1 MRFNSIFG
9 TLALA
14 SLASAATIDVEK
26 RKNVDRADPANLD
39 HCPGHKTGDADKC
52 TFESQSPQPDT
63 TIPHIV
69 GDPVGNCQGGTT
81 NTTSSVGGSTS
92 VSQTWKYGV
101 SVGFSADG
109 GEELPI
115 GAEFESS
122 DSWSKTDTKTFTQTQ
137 TIIIPPGKQVRS
149 YCFRRAI
156 FMLIWNGVQ
165 AAVIAQVRQKVF
177 MGRIRLNYGDPS
189 GDPGKNDYHYVWYN
203 DGVASVQP
211 TDDVQYGQKF
221 FDCGEEVKV

>member
-14 SLASAATIDVEK
+14 SLASAGTIAAEK

-69 GDPVGNCQGGTT
+69 GDPIGNCQGGTT
-81 NTTSSVGGSTS
+81 NTTSTVGGSTS

-115 GAEFESS
+115 GASFESS
-122 DSWSKTDTKTFTQTQ
+122 DSWSKTDAKTFTQMQ
-137 TIIIPPGKQVRS
+137 TITIPPGKQAV
-149 YCFRRAI
+149 
-156 FMLIWNGVQ
+156 
-165 AAVIAQVRQKVF
+165 VIAQVKHKVF
-177 MGRIRLNYGDPS
+177 LGRIRLNYGDPS
-189 GDPGKNDYHYVWYN
+189 GDPGKNDYHYVWYD

-221 FDCGEEVKV
+221 FDCNEQVKV